1 MMMSCRHFFQN
12 AVCRT
17 RKKRELFLTTWIV
30 WIIILT
36 QICVLTG
43 CAAGTGSESGSVS
56 EKESTREE
64 SMEREGEDILQVQA
78 LKVGKADAIVLFCGG
93 ETMVIDCGE
102 EDVHRVILPAYS
114 GSGAEYEDFMAV
126 LEKAGAEPENVKEP
140 VRFQLGDSSVLV
152 EPPASYEIPDNDKE
166 YDNNFSLITTVDG
179 WSLRETLK
187 NSGSASGWRR
197 EIRNPARF
205 SKYRIMVSIIKRWRT
220 YSGRC
225 SLPTRS
231 SATLKRIPRMTGHWS
246 FCGNA
251 ERNAC
256 RQGTEIFQFCAA
268 VRGLRCS
275 SEGACLPAHMIAS
288 SELVCQHAC
297 QLRAHLLPSMI
308 ASSELVCQ
316 HACQLRAHLLPSRM
330 IASSEL
336 VCQLPAQSSFAT
348 K

>member
-1 MMMSCRHFFQN
+1 MMSCRLFFQN

-102 EDVHRVILPAYS
+102 EEDGQEVLEYLQGKGVTEIDVLMITHFDQDHVGGADAVMKGMPVHRVILPAYS
-114 GSGAEYEDFMAV
+114 GSGTEYEDFMAA
-126 LEKAGAEPENVKEP
+126 LEKAGAEPENVQEP

-166 YDNNFSLITTVDG
+166 YDNNFSLITTVEYCGQRMVFAGDIEKQRI
-179 WSLRETLK
+179 REWLAQGDQKPCAVLKVPHHGVYNKALEDLFRTLQPAYAIICDSK
-187 NSGSASGWRR
+187 K
-197 EIRNPARF
+197 NPADDRTLELLQQCGAECLQT
-205 SKYRIMVSIIKRWRT
+205 RNGDISI
-220 YSGRC
+220 
-225 SLPTRS
+225 L
-231 SATLKRIPRMTGHWS
+231 
-246 FCGNA
+246 
-251 ERNAC
+251 
-256 RQGTEIFQFCAA
+256 
-268 VRGLRCS
+268 CS
-275 SEGACLPAHMIAS
+275 SEGI
-288 SELVCQHAC
+288 EVQ
-297 QLRAHLLPSMI
+297 Q
-308 ASSELVCQ
+308 
-316 HACQLRAHLLPSRM
+316 
-330 IASSEL
+330 
-336 VCQLPAQSSFAT
+336 
-348 K
+348 